1 MLDLLAN
8 AVQYFEEFER
18 LLHVM
23 NEPLK
28 VLDNAIKNSSERL
41 KGEDNDLED
50 CLTVCNTS
58 FHRDYFEI
66 TMYPPERSGRVT
78 GQ

>member
-41 KGEDNDLED
+41 KGEDIDLED

-58 FHRDYFEI
+58 SHRDCFEI
-66 TMYPPERSGRVT
+66 NMYPLERSGRIT